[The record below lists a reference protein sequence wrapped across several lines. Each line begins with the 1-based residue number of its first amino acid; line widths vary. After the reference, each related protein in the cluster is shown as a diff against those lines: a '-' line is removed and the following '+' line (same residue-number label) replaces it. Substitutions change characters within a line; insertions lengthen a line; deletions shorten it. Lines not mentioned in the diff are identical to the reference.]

1 MALLYVRV
9 RARPPCCVV
18 SADVTTGTA
27 LSRGLVKVGRAT
39 PEREEKDGGQR
50 QDRGSLQSRSA
61 APQRRAARNTRRRD
75 VAEARSDAEG
85 RPTFLEV
92 GERLSLVPRRG
103 GRGADVPREDLS
115 TDGKRLVHL
124 WPNALE
130 IKKETKV
137 GR

>member
-1 MALLYVRV
+1 MRV

-18 SADVTTGTA
+18 SADVTAGTA
-27 LSRGLVKVGRAT
+27 LSRGLVKVGRAA
-39 PEREEKDGGQR
+39 PEREEEDGGQR

-61 APQRRAARNTRRRD
+61 ALQRRAARNTRRGN

-92 GERLSLVPRRG
+92 GEGLLLVPRRG
-103 GRGADVPREDLS
+103 GRGADDPRGGDLS